1 MDMKLMANFLFEIST
16 LRKTARSHRQTLLT
30 DDLSDNIASHSFQ
43 VTAFGIF
50 LAEIEGAKI
59 DRVVCMCTSHDW
71 PETRSQDHNW
81 VHKKYVTVDVD
92 RIIAD
97 QFLLHQSPYMKEVI
111 AEYEERKTLES
122 IIAKDADTLGQ
133 LLLLKEYEQ
142 QGNKEATVWLK
153 GKTNERPYAWVER
166 LKLESAKELG
176 RAIYD
181 INPSDWWKGSYVN
194 KM

>member
-1 MDMKLMANFLFEIST
+1 MDKKLLANFMFEIST

-59 DRVVCMCTSHDW
+59 DRVVCMCESHDW
-71 PETRSQDHNW
+71 SETRSQDHNW
-81 VHKKYVTVDVD
+81 VHKKYVTTNVDA
-92 RIIAD
+92 IIAD
-97 QFLLHQSPYMKEVI
+97 QFLLHQSPYMKGIIE
-111 AEYEERKTLES
+111 EYEERKTLES

-133 LLLLKEYEQ
+133 LLLLKEYEH
-142 QGNKEATVWLK
+142 QGNKEAVLWLE
-153 GKTNERPYAWVER
+153 GKTTKKPSAWVDR

-181 INPSDWWKGSYVN
+181 VTPSDWWKDSYIN
-194 KM
+194 KK